1 MVNTDDE
8 FSHLI
13 DEIIHLTKQ
22 PQDDKFLHALLWP
35 QATINALRISSLTRK
50 NEDLLGQYKQGIKI
64 STGYLVVFSLIQIGI
79 FICLLKPV
87 LDFLTVVIFLK
98 FDQWDDFLGRNFNT
112 QTMIGI
118 LLIFLLLHFYGRHYQ
133 KSIRLTPTFDEYIQ
147 QRKDLRIFRL
157 SEELRV
163 LKERFKTREKTQ
175 EMLLDVIAQ
184 AYNILLA
191 IQTNKASFGQQGK
204 ELLEIMD
211 SVMQKLDPDNP
222 LLGRLPSPSSIQPD
236 NSGNGITDDH
246 PFQ

>member
-64 STGYLVVFSLIQIGI
+64 STGYLLVFSLVQISI

-118 LLIFLLLHFYGRHYQ
+118 LLIFLLLYFYGRHYQ

-147 QRKDLRIFRL
+147 QRIDF
-157 SEELRV
+157 EDE
-163 LKERFKTREKTQ
+163 
-175 EMLLDVIAQ
+175 
-184 AYNILLA
+184 LLA
-191 IQTNKASFGQQGK
+191 NIKT
-204 ELLEIMD
+204 LL
-211 SVMQKLDPDNP
+211 KNALAPDATPQARNLVDYVLGLNEYKP
-222 LLGRLPSPSSIQPD
+222 LSS
-236 NSGNGITDDH
+236 
-246 PFQ
+246 